1 MSNLA
6 TTDNSAELYSQY
18 SDVSIICWIWVFY
31 VIGKNCEFK
40 NAILCTFVRD
50 YSWKGFVRLLYVYLY
65 SILAFK

>member
-18 SDVSIICWIWVFY
+18 SDVSIIWWIWVFY
-31 VIGKNCEFK
+31 VIGNIANFK

-50 YSWKGFVRLLYVYLY
+50 YW
-65 SILAFK
+65 

>member
-50 YSWKGFVRLLYVYLY
+50 YSRLLYVYLY

>member
-31 VIGKNCEFK
+31 VIGKIANSKVQFYAPLSVIIAK
-40 NAILCTFVRD
+40 KVFVR
-50 YSWKGFVRLLYVYLY
+50 WLYVR
-65 SILAFK
+65 SK